1 LCKQCAQQS
10 RLGSKLTRAQAI
22 AFFEDD
28 TKQADDLEFLGNYFA
43 RVVTEREPLVGAP
56 YLVVQIN
63 NPDVRGLTH
72 YPATFRYLA
81 NHVPLGDYDAPKTFE
96 QIAEASLK
104 QGKGRELLGYV
115 KADGDRMG
123 TLFSSGLRAEN
134 KDTAMHVVAFSR
146 EVELFFAGWL
156 DHELN
161 QEFKDAYTIFS
172 GGDDLFLLTP
182 WTRALDLARCVNEKF
197 CEFVCANQAVTLSA
211 GILYTKPRY
220 PVARAA
226 PDAEATLESS
236 KHRGR
241 NRLTVL
247 GDTFEWAEIPGI
259 LDEVQRLVTFGDKA
273 LRSSFL
279 YRLVDYGKMYR
290 QAHIAEKA
298 QTARYKSHFAY
309 TIARNLRDDRTGL
322 RDWADSLLQG
332 LFITTAQAEKDPAQS
347 EQAQHANRTMN
358 HLGVIA
364 TIVSFYRR
372 GKQGGNENA

>member
-1 LCKQCAQQS
+1 
-10 RLGSKLTRAQAI
+10 
-22 AFFEDD
+22 
-28 TKQADDLEFLGNYFA
+28 
-43 RVVTEREPLVGAP
+43 
-56 YLVVQIN
+56 
-63 NPDVRGLTH
+63 
-72 YPATFRYLA
+72 
-81 NHVPLGDYDAPKTFE
+81 
-96 QIAEASLK
+96 
-104 QGKGRELLGYV
+104 
-115 KADGDRMG
+115 
-123 TLFSSGLRAEN
+123 
-134 KDTAMHVVAFSR
+134 MHVVAFSR
-146 EVELFFAGWL
+146 EMELFFAGWL

-161 QEFKDAYTIFS
+161 QGFKDAYTIFS

-182 WTRALDLARCVNEKF
+182 WTRALDLARRVNEKF

-226 PDAEATLESS
+226 PDAEAALELS